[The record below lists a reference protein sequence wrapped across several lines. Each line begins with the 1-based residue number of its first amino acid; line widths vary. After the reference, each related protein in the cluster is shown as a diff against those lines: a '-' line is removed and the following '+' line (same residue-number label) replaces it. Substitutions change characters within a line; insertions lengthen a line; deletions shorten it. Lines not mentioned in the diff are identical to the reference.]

1 MKQDVKLLFTKMN
14 SSSTAEEA
22 LTMITTIANSLCA
35 ILGLKVI
42 PSLSVTHE
50 CGGACYLGITEADED
65 PLMIIATGTYKGY
78 WQNYV
83 YIGGLNS
90 LSFPMKWENWQYS
103 NSSAHGKWSPSSYL
117 PLGAYMDCVSYDCY
131 INYLKTDDGNIFF
144 SFGKSSEIPS
154 GYEFSI
160 FKLNN
165 TYVFS
170 AVYNGGLNFSY
181 NKIMNNV
188 GYDKVVTQTISTSN
202 SPFLKFQPE
211 RNNTI
216 ADMYYLNYK
225 LPFNFYS
232 NKEGYEGGHLLTIK
246 NKDYINLYTYGSSST
261 GCILPINEEVNN
273 GN

>member
-22 LTMITTIANSLCA
+22 LTMITTIANSLCE

-65 PLMIIATGTYKGY
+65 PLMIIATGTYGTY
-78 WQNYV
+78 WKNYV

-90 LSFPMKWENWQYS
+90 LRLPMRWDKWTYS
-103 NSSAHGKWSPSSYL
+103 NNRTGYWAPSSYVT
-117 PLGAYMDCVSYDCY
+117 LGACPSYTEEDCY
-131 INYLKTDDGNIFF
+131 INYLKTDNGNIFF
-144 SFGKSSEIPS
+144 SFGNSSNIPS
-154 GYEFSI
+154 RYDFNI

-170 AVYNGGLNFSY
+170 AFYSGGLYFSY

-188 GYDKVVTQTISTSN
+188 GYDKEVVQTISTSN

>member
-22 LTMITTIANSLCA
+22 LTMITTIANSLCE

-65 PLMIIATGTYKGY
+65 PLMIIATGTYGTY
-78 WQNYV
+78 WKNYV

-90 LSFPMKWENWQYS
+90 LRLPMRWDKWTYS
-103 NSSAHGKWSPSSYL
+103 NNANGYLVPSSYVK
-117 PLGAYMDCVSYDCY
+117 LGACPSYTEEDCY
-131 INYLKTDDGNIFF
+131 INYLKTDNGNIFF
-144 SFGKSSEIPS
+144 SFGNSSNIPS
-154 GYEFSI
+154 RYDFNI

-170 AVYNGGLNFSY
+170 AFYSGDLYFSY

-188 GYDKVVTQTISTSN
+188 GYDKEVVQTISTSN